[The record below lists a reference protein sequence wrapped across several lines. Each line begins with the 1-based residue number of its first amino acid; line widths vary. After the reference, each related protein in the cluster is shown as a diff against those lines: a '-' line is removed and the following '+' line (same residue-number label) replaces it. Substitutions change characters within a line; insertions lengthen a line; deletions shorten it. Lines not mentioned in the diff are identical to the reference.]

1 MFENIGKKGPAI
13 PFIPQL
19 LKRREKEEGGVE
31 RTHATLLPKSN
42 HASSAH
48 HGSTSHRQTDGW
60 ERLGKGDPK
69 KETLKKQ
76 VWAPPYS
83 FFTEER
89 DQNRDVV
96 AALPVW
102 DRAIFVSPEEKGW
115 SCHNSQRGMVWL
127 QRVRELTAD
136 YQCVFHLCQR
146 SNQNVLPCSSTRP
159 SNPPPPPTCPRVYQ
173 IPAIVHAEGSPYWFF
188 PSTYIP
194 LTAHLGRKKSHDF
207 FIRITFPGAEEVIQ
221 AIGRLPRTQLT

>member
-136 YQCVFHLCQR
+136 YQCVFHLCQL

-159 SNPPPPPTCPRVYQ
+159 SNPPPTHLPKSIPNSSHCSCRGISILVLSQYLHTTHCTPREKEV
-173 IPAIVHAEGSPYWFF
+173 PWFF
-188 PSTYIP
+188 Y
-194 LTAHLGRKKSHDF
+194 
-207 FIRITFPGAEEVIQ
+207 
-221 AIGRLPRTQLT
+221 